1 VLNRQVAVN
10 TMAEVTALGTAML
23 AAGGELP
30 RAVADTR
37 QREYS
42 PLVDMSAFLER
53 FAMAVTR
60 ASHWRQ

>member
-1 VLNRQVAVN
+1 VSVN

-23 AAGGELP
+23 AAAGGELQRP
-30 RAVADTR
+30 LADTR

-42 PLVDMSAFLER
+42 PLADMSACLER